1 MDYGNRIYELRK
13 KKGLSQE
20 SIAHTLGVS
29 RQSISLWETNQA
41 SPSMDNLISLAKVF
55 EVSIDELVG
64 LSDFSKNKVNP
75 DDIKFEISYEEN
87 KKIIYRRDC
96 THLNSIYDHVMF
108 DIVMGLFAIAIY
120 LFFSAS
126 NMIYEVAQSFL
137 LIGFLCI
144 IFGLLIYL
152 FYVYLKINY
161 KYQYKQN
168 IKLVFTDNYLNY
180 QTQYEH
186 KEISYELIKYY
197 IEKKNYIVIY
207 LYKGDRIYVPDTNED
222 FKSFIESKAESKRRY
237 L

>member
-1 MDYGNRIYELRK
+1 MNYGNRIYELRK
-13 KKGLSQE
+13 QKGLSQE

-29 RQSISLWETNQA
+29 RQSVSLWETNQA

-64 LSDFSKNKVNP
+64 LSDSSSNDVNP
-75 DDIKFEISYEEN
+75 DDIKFEISYEED
-87 KKIIYRRDC
+87 KKNIYQRDC

-108 DIVMGLFAIAIY
+108 DIVMGLFAISAY

-126 NMIYEVAQSFL
+126 NMIFEVAQSFL
-137 LIGFLCI
+137 IIGFLCI
-144 IFGLLIYL
+144 LFGLLIYL
-152 FYVYLKINY
+152 LYVYLKINY
-161 KYQYKQN
+161 KYQYKQK
-168 IKLVFTDNYLNY
+168 IKLIFTDNYLSY
-180 QTQYEH
+180 LTQYEH

-197 IEKKNYIVIY
+197 IEKKKYIVIY
-207 LYKGDRIYVPDTNED
+207 LYKGDRIYVPDTDQN